1 MADGIPPILSGIA
14 REMRHLA
21 ERQKVVAQ
29 NIANSETAGYKAQ
42 DVVAPDFSSLL
53 DVHSGPATI
62 ARPQVA
68 LTAGMSALGARPL
81 RGSGSVIIDHDVSET
96 KPDGNNVTLEDQLL
110 KMGRI
115 QSDFAAMT
123 SLYRKQQGLLRTAIG
138 KSGG

>member
-1 MADGIPPILSGIA
+1 
-14 REMRHLA
+14 
-21 ERQKVVAQ
+21 
-29 NIANSETAGYKAQ
+29 
-42 DVVAPDFSSLL
+42 
-53 DVHSGPATI
+53 
-62 ARPQVA
+62 
-68 LTAGMSALGARPL
+68 MSALGARPL
-81 RGSGSVIIDHDVSET
+81 RGSGTVIVDHDVSET